1 MVYSMTG
8 FGSASGPVGNRKLQ
22 VEIRSLN
29 SKGLDAQL
37 KMPQEFR
44 EHEGEIRQ
52 LAARILERGKVDLW
66 MQWDDHSQTQ
76 PAFNEERLMMYISRF
91 QRLSARIGLPDSDW
105 LGLALRMPDVLGNA
119 PASLS
124 EEDWAQAQAILEK
137 AMQHTQEHRRAEG
150 ESMAQS
156 LKQNVDLIQERLEQ
170 LQPLDTGRKQRIR
183 ERLLKALDEAK
194 LNNESGENRL
204 EQELIFY
211 LEKWDISEEKVRL
224 NTHCAYFFE
233 TMRSPEA
240 AGRKLNFIAQEMGRE
255 INTIG
260 SKSNEAAMQRC
271 VVEMKDELE
280 KIKELVLNIL

>member
-37 KMPQEFR
+37 KLPQEFR
-44 EHEGEIRQ
+44 EYEGEIRQ

-66 MQWDDHSQTQ
+66 LQWDDQSQTQ

-105 LGLALRMPDVLGNA
+105 LGLALRMPDVLANA
-119 PASLS
+119 PTSLS
-124 EEDWAQAQAILEK
+124 DEEWTQAQAYIEK
-137 AMQHTQEHRRAEG
+137 AMLHTQEHRRAEG
-150 ESMAQS
+150 EAMAQN
-156 LKQNVDLIQERLEQ
+156 LKQNLDLILERLEQ

-224 NTHCAYFFE
+224 STHCAYFLE
-233 TMRSPEA
+233 TMHSPEA

-280 KIKELVLNIL
+280 KIKELALNIL